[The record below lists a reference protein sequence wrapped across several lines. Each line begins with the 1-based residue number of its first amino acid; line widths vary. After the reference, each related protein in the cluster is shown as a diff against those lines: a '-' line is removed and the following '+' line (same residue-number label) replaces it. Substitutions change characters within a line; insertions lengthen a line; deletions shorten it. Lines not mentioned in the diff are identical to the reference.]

1 MVDQTVQTQI
11 TQVPEYIS
19 DRQQQVLNT
28 LYGVEQVGQ
37 PGDPDYVAP
46 KTGLLQLPQ
55 TIPQQ
60 LTAGFSPAQL
70 QAMQMQQ
77 AGIGAYQPF
86 LDAATQTQAAA
97 LGATGQGIQSLGQM
111 QFDPARAQAF
121 MDPYQQ
127 SVTQEA
133 LKEIDRQ
140 AAMAGNQLA
149 GKAVQAGAFGG
160 SRFGLQQSELARSAQ
175 DLRSRRIFEDLSRN
189 YQQAQQAAAAANQQR
204 LQQGAAFGQ
213 LGSLTSG
220 IGGQMAGLGGQAQQ
234 LGMQDVSSTLGIGGL
249 QQQQLQR
256 QADVQYQNQ
265 LNQMMEPY
273 RRLSFGTQSLQ
284 QLTPGAGTTQQ
295 TISPVPQGNPYLQA
309 AGAIGSI
316 GTGLGALIGN

>member
-1 MVDQTVQTQI
+1 MATSTTTTFPVL
-11 TQVPEYIS
+11 PEYAKQPTA
-19 DRQQQVLNT
+19 DMAATLGELLKQQVN
-28 LYGVEQVGQ
+28 VPKQQV
-37 PGDPDYVAP
+37 
-46 KTGLLQLPQ
+46 
-55 TIPQQ
+55 
-60 LTAGFSPAQL
+60 AGFSPTQQA
-70 QAMQMQQ
+70 AMQRAYQ
-77 AGIGAYQPF
+77 GIGAYQPF
-86 LDAATQTQAAA
+86 LDAAQQTQAAA
-97 LGATGQGIQSLGQM
+97 LGTTGAGVQALGQM
-111 QFDPARAQAF
+111 DFDPNRAQAF

-127 SVTQEA
+127 AVTQEA
-133 LKEIDRQ
+133 LKEVDRQ
-140 AAMAGNQLA
+140 AAMASNQLA

-160 SRFGLQQSELARSAQ
+160 SRFGLQQSELARNAA
-175 DLRSRRIFEDLSRN
+175 DMRSRRIFEDLSRN
-189 YQQAQQAAAAANQQR
+189 FQQAQGASRAANQQR
-204 LQQGAAFGQ
+204 MQQGAAFGQ
-213 LGSLTSG
+213 LGQLTSG
-220 IGGQMAGLGGQAQQ
+220 IGGTMAGLGGQTQQ

-256 QADVQYQNQ
+256 QADVGYQNQ